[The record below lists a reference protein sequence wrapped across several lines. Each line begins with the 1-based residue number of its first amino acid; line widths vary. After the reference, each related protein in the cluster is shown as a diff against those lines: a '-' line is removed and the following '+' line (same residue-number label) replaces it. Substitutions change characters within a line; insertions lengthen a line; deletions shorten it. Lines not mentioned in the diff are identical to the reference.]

1 MLAVWFP
8 FPFCF
13 QAFVDLW
20 FIDIACPS
28 PFGAC
33 GLSLL
38 SLVLGCSHVLSPSVL
53 SIKCTSFS
61 GLFSIIYVLVAE
73 RSCSSS
79 WFALS
84 LKEKSGLSHEGLV
97 PGSPPVA
104 QLGSM
109 V

>member
-1 MLAVWFP
+1 M
-8 FPFCF
+8 
-13 QAFVDLW
+13 
-20 FIDIACPS
+20 
-28 PFGAC
+28 
-33 GLSLL
+33 SLF

-53 SIKCTSFS
+53 SIKCTSCS

-79 WFALS
+79 WFASS
-84 LKEKSGLSHEGLV
+84 LKEKYVLSHEGLV